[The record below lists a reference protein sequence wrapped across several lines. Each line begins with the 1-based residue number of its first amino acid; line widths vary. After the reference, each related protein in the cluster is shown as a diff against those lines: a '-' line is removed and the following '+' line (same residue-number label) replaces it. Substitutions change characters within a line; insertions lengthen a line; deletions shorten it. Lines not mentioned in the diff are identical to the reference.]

1 MTVVDITHD
10 TSETET
16 LLNEWGKW
24 ARMGL
29 GLNIGSGDSDNVYF
43 INDDMALLMD
53 RLVAELKRD
62 RALLAN
68 VIIMY
73 YRQDY
78 NYPMIANA
86 LKIGETKA
94 RSIHKSAICW
104 VDGALTGFTLDVN
117 IA

>member
-1 MTVVDITHD
+1 MTDVNQD

-29 GLNIGSGDSDNVYF
+29 GLNIGRGDSNNVYF
-43 INDDMALLMD
+43 INDDMALLID

-62 RALLAN
+62 RPLLASI
-68 VIIMY
+68 VVMY
-73 YRQDY
+73 YRSDY
-78 NYPMIANA
+78 NYPMLANA

-94 RSIHKSAICW
+94 RSLHKSAICW
-104 VDGALTGFTLDVN
+104 IDGALVGFTLEVN